1 MKNQLLFLA
10 VLILSLIL
18 AGGLPLLKAQLS
30 NVKLLPPTSLSVAAA
45 VQMPVE
51 LAGISEP
58 LTVEDIAP
66 YEKQASS
73 LPAITDF
80 AAMLANGKASELVGV
95 YVTNQFALP
104 VIQQPAND
112 PSFVSTRDNEVTQF
126 SLAKRYGTT
135 GLLAHNFLSGNQFFR
150 IEEGQEIV
158 LVYGN
163 GSAARYRVTS
173 IRDFQ
178 ALDPENP
185 YSNFIDVT
193 DPEGKVLTSAD
204 LFSKVYTTRG
214 QAILQTCIDA
224 NNDPSWGR
232 RFIIASP
239 VDPTPAFFAAPF
251 FSNN

>member
-1 MKNQLLFLA
+1 MKNQVVFLA
-10 VLILSLIL
+10 VLIVSIIL

-30 NVKLLPPTSLSVAAA
+30 HIKLLPPTSLSVTAAA
-45 VQMPVE
+45 QKP
-51 LAGISEP
+51 AGISDA
-58 LTVEDIAP
+58 LAVEDFAT
-66 YEKQASS
+66 YEMQAGT
-73 LPAITDF
+73 LPAIADF
-80 AAMLANGKASELVGV
+80 AAMLANGNASDLVGV

-112 PSFVSTRDNEVTQF
+112 PSFVSTRDNVVTQF
-126 SLAKRYGTT
+126 SLAKRYGST
-135 GLLAHNFLSGNQFFR
+135 GLLAHNFLSGNHFFR

-193 DPEGKVLTSAD
+193 DPAGKVLSSAD

-214 QAILQTCIDA
+214 QVVLQTCIDA
-224 NNDPSWGR
+224 HNDPSWGR

-239 VDPTPAFFAAPF
+239 VDSAPAFIAPSF
-251 FSNN
+251 FSSN